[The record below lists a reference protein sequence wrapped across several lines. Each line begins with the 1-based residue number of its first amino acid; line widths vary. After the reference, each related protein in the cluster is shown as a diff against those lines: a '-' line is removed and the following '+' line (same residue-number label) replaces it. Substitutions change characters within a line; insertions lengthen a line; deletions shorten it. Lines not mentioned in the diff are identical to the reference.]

1 MCFWNCRVTVFR
13 PSPLQWICR
22 EWVWKLG
29 SNKATACS
37 EEGKTY
43 RIRRPKGPRKK
54 GTLAQ
59 GLESLT
65 PLASQGPLS
74 FSLGSFSFFHPPFS
88 VRSLLWYILLLHS
101 SSFYTCRSS
110 ILILECTS
118 HRPLFL
124 ALCELLWP
132 PSRCPRVISTST
144 GLRC

>member
-43 RIRRPKGPRKK
+43 RIRQPKGPRKK
-54 GTLAQ
+54 GTLAR

-74 FSLGSFSFFHPPFS
+74 FYLGSFSFFHPP
-88 VRSLLWYILLLHS
+88 SLWDLSCDIS
-101 SSFYTCRSS
+101 SSSIHLLPTLVGHLYPYSSACPIGHFFWRSVS
-110 ILILECTS
+110 CCGPHRAVQGS
-118 HRPLFL
+118 HLPQR
-124 ALCELLWP
+124 
-132 PSRCPRVISTST
+132 
-144 GLRC
+144 G